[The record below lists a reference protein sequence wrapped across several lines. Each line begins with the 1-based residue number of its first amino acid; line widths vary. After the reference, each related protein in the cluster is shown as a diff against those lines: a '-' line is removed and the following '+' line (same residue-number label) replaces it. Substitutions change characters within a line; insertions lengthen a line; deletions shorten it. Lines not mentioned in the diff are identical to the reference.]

1 MNKMNAFFVWIMLN
15 VLLPVSPLAIKAS
28 MNFFSNEE
36 INKIAVLDGIEL
48 IYYNLFLSITM
59 INMLSDKRR
68 LIENILKAVFVFIC
82 AVDLIILILLY
93 LQISNNKCL
102 IYSIICAIL
111 VPILLCVYKYRTMN
125 EGEER

>member
-1 MNKMNAFFVWIMLN
+1 
-15 VLLPVSPLAIKAS
+15 
-28 MNFFSNEE
+28 
-36 INKIAVLDGIEL
+36 
-48 IYYNLFLSITM
+48 M